1 MTRGIG
7 PLPAERDSAVR
18 RITTDAQI
26 LSSDF
31 YEHFCGYFL
40 SVFIR
45 FHPRPDK
52 GDERLM
58 QEVREKK
65 FFILILSFIY
75 SVFICVY
82 LCSSVSH

>member
-31 YEHFCGYFL
+31 YEHFCGYF
-40 SVFIR
+40 SAVFIR

-52 GDERLM
+52 GDERLNARSEGK
-58 QEVREKK
+58 EVLYFDFK
-65 FFILILSFIY
+65 LYLL
-75 SVFICVY
+75 CVY
-82 LCSSVSH
+82 PCSSVSH